1 MKKRLLGVL
10 VMMAVFIFMGMGA
23 MAADNPA
30 FAASASALIVDAQT
44 VQYTAVLPSVPAS
57 ADGML
62 YLYELRPYQDTIPAG
77 ATPIGTAP
85 VSQTPVFNF
94 ALNKDQ
100 GANSRLYTKFALA
113 VNNGGK
119 ADLIAYPQYVTN
131 PEKVAPRNAHS
142 ARAVK
147 TTQNQ
152 DMTNLLLNGRGAAN
166 GTAAALNKTVQLLC
180 NDPTS
185 IIAHPF
191 ARGAIK
197 DAHPISHQYY
207 MFNAAED
214 AGIAALVSDLT
225 YYASGSGED
234 FLVGNEMNERI
245 WNYMAWVDWDT
256 YTREYANA
264 FRVCYNAIKSTN
276 GGANVYISLDQNWN
290 RDRPTSHSE
299 YYTFID
305 GKDFLDKFTVK
316 ILSEGNIDWGMGLH
330 PYTVPLTNAAFWRQ
344 GGYEGSMVAQN
355 RMVSFQNMSIV
366 TAYMTQPQFLNRA
379 GGLRDIIINE
389 IGLDARQG
397 EDVQAAA
404 IAASWVAFKQNPM
417 ITQYMYLSNF
427 GDGVDARLTPKALE
441 VFNALGSPNE
451 AAYLEWAKGI
461 IGISD
466 WSQVIH

>member
-1 MKKRLLGVL
+1 MKKKLSGVIL
-10 VMMAVFIFMGMGA
+10 MLALFVLMGMNA
-23 MAADNPA
+23 LAADNPT

-44 VQYTAVLPSVPAS
+44 VQYTAVLPSLPAS

-62 YLYELRPYQDTIPAG
+62 YLYELKPYQDTIPAG

-85 VSQTPVFNF
+85 LSQNPVFNF

-113 VNNGGK
+113 VNAG
-119 ADLIAYPQYVTN
+119 APSMIAYPQYVTN
-131 PEKVAPRNAHS
+131 PEKVAPRNQHS

-152 DMTNLLLNGRGAAN
+152 DMTNLLLNGAGAAN
-166 GTAAALNKTVQLLC
+166 GTAPFLHRTVQLLC
-180 NDPTS
+180 NDRNS
-185 IIAHPF
+185 IITHPY

-197 DAHPISHQYY
+197 DTHPISHQYY

-214 AGIAALVSDLT
+214 AGIAALVADLT
-225 YYASGSGED
+225 YYATGPGED

-245 WNYMAWVDWDT
+245 WNYMGWVDWDT

-290 RDRPTSHSE
+290 RDRPTNNAE
-299 YYTFID
+299 YYTYID

-316 ILSEGNIDWGMGLH
+316 IASEGNIDWGMGLH
-330 PYTVPLTNAAFWRQ
+330 PYTVPLTNAAFWKQ
-344 GGYEGSMVAQN
+344 GGYEGSMVSQN
-355 RMVSFQNMSIV
+355 KMVSFQNMSIV
-366 TAYMTQPQFLNRA
+366 SAYMLQPQFLNRA
-379 GGLRDIIINE
+379 GKPRDIIINE

-397 EDVQAAA
+397 ENIQAAA
-404 IAASWVAFKQNPM
+404 LAASWVAFEKNPM

-441 VFNALGSPNE
+441 VFNALGTPQE

-466 WSQVIH
+466 WGQVIH